1 MKAPPFLAQ
10 TPYDGSALIADP
22 IHEYVTFT
30 VPYAQPDG
38 SELTEKHLID
48 SPWVQRLRYIYQLQS
63 ARWVYPS
70 AEHSRFVH
78 SLGTMHVAGRFAR
91 HLYPFLMKVARDVPS
106 ANFVEELLRITALVH
121 DIGHGPFCHF
131 FDDNFL
137 QRFHLT
143 HERLGQIIIR
153 EHLGPIIK
161 KIRRSPSGPFG
172 PGEELSPDLIA
183 HLILKEKTKDLSR
196 LPRWLA
202 LLQPVISGS
211 YTGDNLDYVLRDSY
225 MCGVAVGPVDLTR
238 LIHYTMVTDRGFTIH
253 KTGLP
258 ALQMFLNTRMY
269 LYSNVYYHRTTRAID
284 IHLREIFGETMR
296 LIFPFDPRK
305 KMDQYLTLTDWSLL
319 EEVRAWKQSRDA
331 GRRRLG
337 AEWARILGRDV
348 KWKMAYST
356 VLKEKGSQRGMDFAS
371 REQFESQIRKEL
383 PTRQQKVDFTVDM
396 ALLDPR
402 PDPKDTR
409 GMLLF
414 VYDPATK
421 QVSTEPLEEFLDLLP
436 TRMIQFRIYA
446 LNHAADSELAQAAA
460 TVLNTRPSSI
470 ETNI

>member
-1 MKAPPFLAQ
+1 MKPLPAPRAS
-10 TPYDGSALIADP
+10 PYDGSALIADP
-22 IHEYVTFT
+22 IHEYITFT
-30 VPYAQPDG
+30 VPYATPG
-38 SELTEKHLID
+38 ISERTEKDLID

-91 HLYPFLMKVARDVPS
+91 HLYPFLTEVMPDLPS
-106 ANFVEELLRITALVH
+106 ANYIEELLRVTALLH

-137 QRFHLT
+137 QAYHLT
-143 HERLGQIIIR
+143 HERLGQLIIR
-153 EHLGPIIK
+153 DHLGPILR
-161 KIRRSPSGPFG
+161 KIRRSPTGPFAA
-172 PGEELSPDLIA
+172 GEELDPDQIA
-183 HLILKEKTKDLSR
+183 HLILKDKSKDNSR
-196 LPRWLA
+196 MPRWLTY
-202 LLQPVISGS
+202 LQPVISGS

-238 LIHYTMVTDRGFTIH
+238 LIHYSMITDKGFTIH

-296 LIFPFDPRK
+296 LLFPHDPRR
-305 KMDQYLTLTDWSLL
+305 KMDAYLTLTDWSLL
-319 EEVRAWKQSRDA
+319 EEVRRWPTSRLA
-331 GRRRLG
+331 KRRRLG
-337 AEWARILGRDV
+337 EEWARILGRDV

-356 VLKEKGSQRGMDFAS
+356 VLKEKGKERGMDFPS
-371 REQFESQIRKEL
+371 HDQFQNRIRKDL
-383 PTRQQKVDFTVDM
+383 PHRLQQLRFSVDM
-396 ALLDPR
+396 APLDPR

-409 GMLLF
+409 GIPLL
-414 VYDPATK
+414 VYDPGTK
-421 QVSTEPLEEFLDLLP
+421 VVSIEPLEEFLDLLP
-436 TRMIQFRIYA
+436 TRLIQFRIYA
-446 LNHAADSELAQAAA
+446 LDHATDAHLARAAA
-460 TVLNTRPSSI
+460 TVLNKAPSSI
-470 ETNI
+470 ETSV